1 MASRGLNKVMLI
13 GNLGADPETKVLPS
27 GQMVANFSLATG
39 ESYKDQNG
47 NLVEKTEWHKIVVYG
62 KLAEICKQYLKK
74 GKQVYLEGKIQ
85 TRSWDDK
92 ESGKKNYI
100 TEIICNEMQM
110 IGARTD
116 GGGGSNG
123 SDHMTSSS
131 DDDGA
136 AYQEPASKA
145 AAPKMKAVPVDAAP
159 GKDDLPF

>member
-116 GGGGSNG
+116 GGSNG
-123 SDHMTSSS
+123 GDHATSSS
-131 DDDGA
+131 DDESA
-136 AYQEPASKA
+136 AYHDASA
-145 AAPKMKAVPVDAAP
+145 RPAAPKVKTVPMDAAP